1 MGEAGFHMR
10 SHARKSGEQKT
21 GGKSARLEAEVER
34 LKSLLGMGLELKVV
48 WKPSYVGTLSGEVKN
63 NLIYVYEVDE
73 KKAVE
78 TLRHEF
84 LDYCIS
90 QAIQPY
96 KEVTNRL
103 IHMINDAAYRRK
115 EKIVEALVKLLGT
128 DT

>member
-1 MGEAGFHMR
+1 MTGLKAGFHMR
-10 SHARKSGEQKT
+10 SREQKT
-21 GGKSARLEAEVER
+21 GGKSARLEAELEQLKR
-34 LKSLLGMGLELKVV
+34 LSGIGFELKVV
-48 WKPSYVGTLSGEVKN
+48 WEPSPDRALSGEVKN

-73 KKAVE
+73 QKAIN

-103 IHMINDAAYRRK
+103 IRMVNDDAYKRK
-115 EKIVEALVKLLGT
+115 ERVVEALVKLLGK